1 MRTATTTARQQ
12 DPTSIRTDDLLSAV
26 RSLYAELHRASGDL
40 ADLVNAVAF
49 ASQPAAMPGKAS
61 ATTRLFKDGWLDSGD
76 RGYLAGGEL
85 YITGRVKDIIIR
97 RGRHIYPD
105 EIEQAVGEIEGVR
118 KDCIA
123 AFGANEPATAT
134 EKLVVLAETHYTDP
148 TLLAQLKSRINQR
161 VVDTVGEPPEEILLA
176 PPHTV
181 LKTSSGK
188 LRRAATRT
196 AYEDGS
202 LQRAPSRPAVQMLR
216 LAIESIGP
224 ALRRVAQA
232 GTHIAYG
239 CYAWFAVVAFWS
251 AVVAFWS
258 AVGLIGLMLP
268 RPEQIWRLNH
278 RAARWLISALR
289 IPFSVSWETSS
300 NLTAPHV
307 IVTNHCSY
315 VDSIFVA
322 AVLPSPHLFVA
333 NAELQRAPVLGAW
346 LRRIGTL
353 FIERFEPVQSVSE
366 VARLKQV
373 LAQGN
378 SIVMFPEGTFTR
390 H

>member
-1 MRTATTTARQQ
+1 
-12 DPTSIRTDDLLSAV
+12 
-26 RSLYAELHRASGDL
+26 
-40 ADLVNAVAF
+40 
-49 ASQPAAMPGKAS
+49 
-61 ATTRLFKDGWLDSGD
+61 
-76 RGYLAGGEL
+76 
-85 YITGRVKDIIIR
+85 
-97 RGRHIYPD
+97 
-105 EIEQAVGEIEGVR
+105 
-118 KDCIA
+118 
-123 AFGANEPATAT
+123 
-134 EKLVVLAETHYTDP
+134 
-148 TLLAQLKSRINQR
+148 
-161 VVDTVGEPPEEILLA
+161 
-176 PPHTV
+176 
-181 LKTSSGK
+181 
-188 LRRAATRT
+188 
-196 AYEDGS
+196 
-202 LQRAPSRPAVQMLR
+202 
-216 LAIESIGP
+216 
-224 ALRRVAQA
+224 
-232 GTHIAYG
+232 
-239 CYAWFAVVAFWS
+239 
-251 AVVAFWS
+251 
-258 AVGLIGLMLP
+258 MLP